1 MNNFIKTFPQ
11 KKFGLFLLF
20 LFILTLNACTPVP
33 RYKSIATYIPP
44 NTPQGSSCVKNC
56 EKIKIN
62 CKIQCDACNTQEV
75 ISKRAEINANKIQC
89 IGTKYAD
96 SCMTMLN
103 YMKPSYQKIQGE
115 CKELCKCKA
124 YRDCYLGCGGKIHT
138 ERKCV
143 KNC

>member
-1 MNNFIKTFPQ
+1 MSNLNKIFPQ
-11 KKFGLFLLF
+11 KIFSLFLFF
-20 LFILTLNACTPVP
+20 LFILTLGACTPVP
-33 RYKSIATYIPP
+33 RYKSIETYTPP
-44 NTPQGSSCVKNC
+44 TTSQGSSCIRNC
-56 EKIKIN
+56 EKIKTN

-96 SCMTMLN
+96 SCMAMFD
-103 YMKPSYQKIQGE
+103 YMKPNYQKIQGE
-115 CKELCKCKA
+115 CKELCNCKA
-124 YRDCYLGCGGKIHT
+124 YKDCYLRCGGKIHT